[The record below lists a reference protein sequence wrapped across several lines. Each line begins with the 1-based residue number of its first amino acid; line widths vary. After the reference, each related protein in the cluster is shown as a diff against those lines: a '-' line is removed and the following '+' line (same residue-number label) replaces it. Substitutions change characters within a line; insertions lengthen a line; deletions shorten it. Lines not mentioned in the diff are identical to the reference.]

1 MVISGGLNI
10 YPREIEEVLVT
21 HPSVSEA
28 CVFGVPDDKWGEAL
42 KAHIVLADGDSR
54 PEADII
60 RFVGERLA
68 GYKKPKSVEFVDALP
83 KTTYGKLDK
92 RAVRAPYWAGQ
103 DRMVR

>member
-1 MVISGGLNI
+1 M
-10 YPREIEEVLVT
+10 LVT
-21 HPSVSEA
+21 HPSVSEV

-42 KAHIVLADGDSR
+42 KAHIVLNGGDAVT
-54 PEADII
+54 EADII
-60 RFVGERLA
+60 TFVGERLA
-68 GYKKPKSVEFVDALP
+68 GYKKPKSVEFVESLP